1 MKSPEIDVPL
11 LRKQRDFLLEYPWR
25 ENAIPEEVDGLINLL
40 DHILDVEEGYDD
52 IAKSLRE
59 MQIEFEVDERRTD
72 LV

>member
-1 MKSPEIDVPL
+1 MIDAKIDVPL

-25 ENAIPEEVDGLINLL
+25 ENAIPEEVEGLVNLI
-40 DHILDVEEGYDD
+40 DHILDVEEGYAEVARD
-52 IAKSLRE
+52 LRD